1 MPLSAIIE
9 PPHNPGPQDH
19 IMKSPPAKHLFARW
33 KTWFV
38 LLAALAPG
46 QFAQA
51 QILQR
56 PIPTEARLATIQHV
70 QDMVVSLNGTR
81 VLIAP
86 GGLIRDSN
94 NLIIVPSALPRDG
107 ALARFTLDANGQ
119 VFRVWLLTREE
130 AAAGQQSWGAR

>member
-1 MPLSAIIE
+1 MKSLSA
-9 PPHNPGPQDH
+9 
-19 IMKSPPAKHLFARW
+19 KHVFVDWKTLLVMLFAM
-33 KTWFV
+33 T
-38 LLAALAPG
+38 LG

-56 PIPTEARLATIQHV
+56 PIPAEAKLATIQHV

-81 VLIAP
+81 VLMAP
-86 GGLIRDSN
+86 GGFIRDSS

-107 ALARFTLDANGQ
+107 ALARFTLDASGQ

-130 AAAGQQSWGAR
+130 AAAGQQSRGAR

>member
-1 MPLSAIIE
+1 MKSLSA
-9 PPHNPGPQDH
+9 
-19 IMKSPPAKHLFARW
+19 KHVFAGW

-38 LLAALAPG
+38 LLAALALG
-46 QFAQA
+46 QLAQA

-56 PIPTEARLATIQHV
+56 PIPADARLATIQHV

-81 VLIAP
+81 ILMAP
-86 GGLIRDSN
+86 GGFIRDSN

-107 ALARFTLDANGQ
+107 ALARFTLDASGQ

-130 AAAGQQSWGAR
+130 AAASQQSWGAR